1 MNDLRAGGILRA
13 ATVAAAISVL
23 ALGALGRFRP
33 ALALTLGAVVAIVSA
48 RWLSHVTGRL
58 AATGAGEGSKPGW
71 KFALGAGLRYL
82 FVGLAV
88 YGAVRLVPA
97 EPFWLLA
104 GLSTVVVGVVVE
116 GAWDLWK
123 ESRHRRTVPPAGETR
138 AGRTGERI

>member
-1 MNDLRAGGILRA
+1 VTDGPARGILRA
-13 ATVAAAISVL
+13 STVTAALAVL
-23 ALGALGRFRP
+23 ALGTLGRFRP

-48 RWLSHVTGRL
+48 RWLSHVVGRL
-58 AATGAGEGSKPGW
+58 QVAGAEEGRKPGW

-104 GLSTVVVGVVVE
+104 GLSTVVVGVGVE
-116 GAWDLWK
+116 GARDLWR
-123 ESRHRRTVPPAGETR
+123 ERRHGRTVPSAGNDR
-138 AGRTGERI
+138 A

>member
-1 MNDLRAGGILRA
+1 
-13 ATVAAAISVL
+13 
-23 ALGALGRFRP
+23 
-33 ALALTLGAVVAIVSA
+33 LTLGAVVAIVSA

-58 AATGAGEGSKPGW
+58 TATGEGGRTSPGW

-116 GAWDLWK
+116 GAGDLLR
-123 ESRHRRTVPPAGETR
+123 ERRHGRTVPSAGKSR
-138 AGRTGERI
+138 SGRTGERI

>member
-1 MNDLRAGGILRA
+1 MNDLPARRILR
-13 ATVAAAISVL
+13 TAAAAALLAVL
-23 ALGALGRFRP
+23 ALGALGRLRP

-58 AATGAGEGSKPGW
+58 MATGAGGGRKLGW

-116 GAWDLWK
+116 GVGELWK
-123 ESRHRRTVPPAGETR
+123 ERRHGRTVPPAGGSGD
-138 AGRTGERI
+138 AGTGERN

>member
-1 MNDLRAGGILRA
+1 VTGSPDRGILRTATATALIA
-13 ATVAAAISVL
+13 AL
-23 ALGALGRFRP
+23 ALGALGRYRP

-48 RWLSHVTGRL
+48 RWLSHVSGRL
-58 AATGAGEGSKPGW
+58 VATGAGEGRKPGW

-116 GAWDLWK
+116 GARDLWR
-123 ESRHRRTVPPAGETR
+123 ERRHGRTVPSAGTT
-138 AGRTGERI
+138 GGHRTGERI

>member
-1 MNDLRAGGILRA
+1 VTD
-13 ATVAAAISVL
+13 AAARRIVRTAAVTGLLAAL

-58 AATGAGEGSKPGW
+58 MATGAGEGRKLGW

-116 GAWDLWK
+116 GVADLWR
-123 ESRHRRTVPPAGETR
+123 ERRHGRTVPPAGR
-138 AGRTGERI
+138 SGDAGTGERN